1 MPFNLKLKRENQTLR
16 QRLHLFCLL
25 CGTLMAVTACTVSI
39 PETVQIDLPVSVD
52 VLVDGRSL
60 LIESDAGTVRQLL
73 DEGDVEIG
81 ELDLVEP
88 PLYTPVE
95 NGMQVVITRVEESLE
110 TIERAIPFERRIVR
124 NEAMSASDDP
134 VIIQEGGNGLE
145 ELTVQIVYRD
155 GIEVERR
162 VIQSAIVT
170 EAREE
175 IVMIGLDI
183 TASADV
189 VRFGGVL
196 AFVNG
201 GRVQLFRGSNLFPEE
216 LPVDGVLDRRVFSLS
231 PDGNYL
237 LYTTIDEADPTRF
250 NRLYLSETADTK
262 GAVELNIDNV
272 LWADWNPM
280 AGDPLQIAYSTG
292 EATAT
297 APGWEANNDLWT
309 VNISGTVVIS
319 DSLRPLVEGYPATFG
334 WWGGNY
340 EWSPTGRE
348 IGYSFAD
355 EVGVLQ
361 ITQDDDASSSLA
373 FAETDAEGDA
383 DEDGADEQTVENEAE
398 EAEEDETELP
408 DGEAPGVERR
418 QLVTFTEFDTRSD
431 WVWVPPLSWS
441 ADGRYL
447 TFTRHRGDQ
456 TTADRFNTQMIDTRS
471 GLNGPIIDDVG
482 IWSAPLWSAA
492 EIAPGGT
499 DPQIAFLRATNTRE
513 SLGSSYTLW
522 LMDRD
527 GSNKRELF
535 PPPGITSRFPRDSR
549 FMVWNSGSD
558 GDMIFVFD
566 GDLYWYDLNGE
577 RVSQL
582 TNDEPEAALPTWAP
596 YGLPLFLNRSS

>member
-1 MPFNLKLKRENQTLR
+1 MPSNLKLLTQKKWWRLFGLLIGTFLTL
-16 QRLHLFCLL
+16 
-25 CGTLMAVTACTVSI
+25 AACTVSL
-39 PETVQIDLPVSVD
+39 PETVQVDLPVTADVSVD
-52 VLVDGRSL
+52 GATTS
-60 LIESDAGTVRQLL
+60 IESDAGTVRQLL
-73 DEGDVEIG
+73 EEGEIELG
-81 ELDLVEP
+81 ELDLVDP
-88 PLYTPVE
+88 PLYTPAE
-95 NGMQVVITRVEESLE
+95 DGMQIVITRVEESLE

-170 EAREE
+170 ESQEE

-201 GRVQLFRGSNLFPEE
+201 GRIQLFRGSNLFPED
-216 LPVDGVLDRRVFSLS
+216 LPIEGVLDRRVFSLS
-231 PDGNYL
+231 PDGRYL

-262 GAVELNIDNV
+262 RAVELDINNV

-280 AGDPLQIAYSTG
+280 EADPLQIAYSTG

-297 APGWEANNDLWT
+297 APGWEANNDLWS

-340 EWSPTGRE
+340 AWSPTGRE

-361 ITQDDDASSSLA
+361 IVPD
-373 FAETDAEGDA
+373 
-383 DEDGADEQTVENEAE
+383 
-398 EAEEDETELP
+398 EDETTSPIFAESDGEGDVGEEQDEEQDDEENLETTGAENDLP
-408 DGEAPGVERR
+408 DGEGPGVVRR
-418 QLVTFTEFDTRSD
+418 QLATFTEFDTRSD

-447 TFTRHRGDQ
+447 TFTGHRGDQ
-456 TTADRFNTQMIDTRS
+456 TTADAFNTQMIDTRS
-471 GLNGPIIDDVG
+471 GLSGPLIDDVG

-492 EIAPGGT
+492 VIEPNGA

-549 FMVWNSGSD
+549 FMVWNSGSG

-566 GDLYWYDLNGE
+566 GDLYWYDLKGE

-596 YGLPLFLNRSS
+596 YGFAAASAQE